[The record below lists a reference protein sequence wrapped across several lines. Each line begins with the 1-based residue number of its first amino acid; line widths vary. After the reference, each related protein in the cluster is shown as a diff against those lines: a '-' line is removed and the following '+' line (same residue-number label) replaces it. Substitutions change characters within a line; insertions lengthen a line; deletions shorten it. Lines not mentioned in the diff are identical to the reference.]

1 MPPFQAASPVC
12 KVSIKRMI
20 VETLYLAR
28 VINCVLYHFYP
39 ANSKKV
45 ISWEGV
51 IAKASLKK
59 KSPGRCVRRT
69 LGRKKVSETH
79 PTKLMGIEW
88 NSDRGDIV
96 R

>member
-1 MPPFQAASPVC
+1 
-12 KVSIKRMI
+12 MI
-20 VETLYLAR
+20 VETLYLSR

-51 IAKASLKK
+51 IAKASFK
-59 KSPGRCVRRT
+59 KSLEGVFMERWKE
-69 LGRKKVSETH
+69 KKLRDTPDEAY
-79 PTKLMGIEW
+79 GIEW
-88 NSDRGDIV
+88 NNDRGDIV